1 MALSRRRAPV
11 RGAATQGVARGS
23 APATSRGSAPSGY
36 RRSTESSGFTASES
50 DFGSPASGSAPV
62 TPASAARGPSP
73 SGPAAPA
80 PAATLPAATAP
91 TATALAATYLAATAP
106 AATAPTATP
115 IENLFRQF
123 MQAYMEDRR
132 NSAPAP
138 VPAPLAGFR
147 EDVSNRPLKTRN
159 LDLYYGN
166 SHMECYHFCQQC
178 EDHFETVGAKG
189 HKRVPF
195 ATSFLKYRILH
206 C

>member
-1 MALSRRRAPV
+1 MALSRRWAPV
-11 RGAATQGVARGS
+11 RGTATQGVARGS

-50 DFGSPASGSAPV
+50 DFGFSASGSAPV
-62 TPASAARGPSP
+62 APASAARGPSP
-73 SGPAAPA
+73 SGSSAPA

-91 TATALAATYLAATAP
+91 TATALAATYLAT
-106 AATAPTATP
+106 TAPTATP
-115 IENLFRQF
+115 IKNLFRQF
-123 MQAYMEDRR
+123 MQAYMENRR

-138 VPAPLAGFR
+138 VPAPLADSR
-147 EDVSNRPLKTRN
+147 EDVSNRPLKARN
-159 LDLYYGN
+159 LDFYYGN
-166 SHMECYHFCQQC
+166 SHMECYHFCQQY

-195 ATSFLKYRILH
+195 ATSFLKYRILY